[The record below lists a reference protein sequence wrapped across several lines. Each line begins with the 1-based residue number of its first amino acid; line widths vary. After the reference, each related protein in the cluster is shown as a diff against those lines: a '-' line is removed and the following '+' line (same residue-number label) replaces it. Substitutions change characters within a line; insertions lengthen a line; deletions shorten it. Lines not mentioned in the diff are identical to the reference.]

1 MNGCCERSQAE
12 RLLRAADIADRLM
25 ILHDSQMF
33 SFWHEVKRELASA
46 SEEIRSLRRQIEDL
60 KNDTA

>member
-33 SFWHEVKRELASA
+33 SFWTDIKRELAAA
-46 SEEIRSLRRQIEDL
+46 SEEIRSLRHQLEDL
-60 KNDTA
+60 KNDQA